1 MTVASTATATHANR
15 MGRVADRRARWW
27 RAVVTVALAG
37 AAAAGVRRVPP
48 PPPPPR
54 PDYSDLCARL
64 HRLDVEIARLARSD
78 GRTPALYHRL
88 LATSLAYDGALR
100 ETCAIMGVD
109 VPGGP
114 PPYDSVARLEAEA
127 GLNAAG
133 LHW

>member
-1 MTVASTATATHANR
+1 MGSVAGWAPRCWQTL
-15 MGRVADRRARWW
+15 
-27 RAVVTVALAG
+27 VTVALAG
-37 AAAAGVRRVPP
+37 AAAAGVRRIPP
-48 PPPPPR
+48 PPPPP
-54 PDYSDLCARL
+54 PAYDELCARL

-78 GRTPALYHRL
+78 GRTPALYQRL

-100 ETCAIMGVD
+100 ETCAIMGVA

-114 PPYDSVARLEAEA
+114 PPFDSVARLQAEA